1 MAKIEDV
8 RNNLKLSDSFID
20 DKIKEKLVFLN
31 IEYNS
36 LPERIIK
43 YLRQIEKII
52 TEKSILKE
60 SAMNSLKENQINL
73 TSISEIMKISRTTLY
88 NNEILKEYIKYSID
102 KFNEGD
108 PYYIIEKLKD
118 SKSELENQVLDMVDR
133 DIEIELIM
141 QNIISLKNELA
152 KKEKECNK
160 LKERR
165 EILLYENMKLKAEV
179 RQFNKYRNSELGKN
193 NSIINMDNFIK
204 E

>member
-8 RNNLKLSDSFID
+8 RNNIQLNDSSID

-43 YLRQIEKII
+43 YLRKIEKII
-52 TEKSILKE
+52 TEKSILRE
-60 SAMNSLKENQINL
+60 SALNTLKENTINL
-73 TSISEIMKISRTTLY
+73 ISISELMKISRTTLY
-88 NNEILKEYIKYSID
+88 NNEILKEYIKYSIN

-108 PYYIIEKLKD
+108 PYGIIEKLKD

-179 RQFNKYRNSELGKN
+179 RQFNKSKNSELGKN
-193 NSIINMDNFIK
+193 NSVININNFTK

>member
-8 RNNLKLSDSFID
+8 RNNLQLSDSFID

-36 LPERIIK
+36 LSERIIK

-73 TSISEIMKISRTTLY
+73 TSISEVMKISRTTLY

-108 PYYIIEKLKD
+108 PYYIIEKLRVC
-118 SKSELENQVLDMVDR
+118 KSELENQVLDMVDR

-179 RQFNKYRNSELGKN
+179 RQFNKSKNSELGKN
-193 NSIINMDNFIK
+193 NSVINMDNFTK